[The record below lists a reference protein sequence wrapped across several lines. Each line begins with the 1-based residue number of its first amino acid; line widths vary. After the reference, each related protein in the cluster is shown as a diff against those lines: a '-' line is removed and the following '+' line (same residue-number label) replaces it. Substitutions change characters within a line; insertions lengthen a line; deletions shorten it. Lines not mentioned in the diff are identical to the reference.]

1 MNKYNF
7 TYRRNIPIA
16 WTLGFLTFILLLA
29 DLNDGV
35 IAQAIEID
43 SANSTALTILYPGH
57 DGISISDAN
66 SNGITI
72 SGTVGDGIEVTDAEG
87 DGIFVNFPDLNGV
100 YVSHAGSNGISLS
113 NITSNGMLVQ
123 QAGGYGVRIEDSG
136 LDGFSVNHTGDDGLH
151 VVDADDDGV
160 FINHADG
167 DGLHVANAGQFGLR
181 ILGEKNVSNQISG
194 HLALLHNQSNG
205 SGLDVLALQVET
217 LNPGGGANFITFY
230 DGGNSIL
237 GQVQGN
243 GSGGISYESTG
254 ADYAEYLPAIEAG
267 DEFQAGDIVGVHEGK
282 ISHRIEG
289 AQKVM
294 VITEHAAVVGNQ
306 PQDPRGYEKVSFMGV
321 PVRVQGPVAAG
332 AWIVADGGEKG
343 VAIAVSSEHLSTKHR
358 IVGQAWESSADP
370 GIKRINTAV
379 GLSNGEEILLDLRQQ
394 ISVLLG
400 QMRELNEIVTELR
413 QPASDS
419 NQDRQ

>member
-1 MNKYNF
+1 MKNRLILVGSWTITKYF
-7 TYRRNIPIA
+7 KA
-16 WTLGFLTFILLLA
+16 ILALVLA
-29 DLNDGV
+29 TVSVQTQAQQIVVDPSEDQDAIVITHSYDDGLR
-35 IAQAIEID
+35 I
-43 SANSTALTILYPGH
+43 NSTDDDA
-57 DGISISDAN
+57 ISVIDAGD
-66 SNGITI
+66 NGIRFVQ
-72 SGTVGDGIEVTDAEG
+72 VGGDAL
-87 DGIFVNFPDLNGV
+87 FVEDV
-100 YVSHAGSNGISLS
+100 A
-113 NITSNGMLVQ
+113 
-123 QAGGYGVRIEDSG
+123 GYGIRIENSG
-136 LDGFSVNHTGDDGLH
+136 LDGFSVNHTNDDGLH

-205 SGLDVLALQVET
+205 SGPDVLALQVET
-217 LNPGGGANFITFY
+217 LSPGGGANFITFY

-254 ADYAEYLPAIEAG
+254 ADYAEYLPAIDPG

-306 PQDPRGYEKVSFMGV
+306 PQDPKGYEKVSFMGQV

-332 AWIVADGGEKG
+332 DWIVANGEETG
-343 VAIAVSSEHLSTKHR
+343 VAIAVSSEHLSSKHR
-358 IVGQAWESSADP
+358 IVGQAWESSDNP
-370 GIKRINTAV
+370 GVKRINTAV
-379 GLSNGEEILLDLRQQ
+379 GLDQTEALLNRQDYQ
-394 ISVLLG
+394 IRMLVKTLG
-400 QMRELNEIVTELR
+400 LTEG
-413 QPASDS
+413 QTADVF
-419 NQDRQ
+419 N